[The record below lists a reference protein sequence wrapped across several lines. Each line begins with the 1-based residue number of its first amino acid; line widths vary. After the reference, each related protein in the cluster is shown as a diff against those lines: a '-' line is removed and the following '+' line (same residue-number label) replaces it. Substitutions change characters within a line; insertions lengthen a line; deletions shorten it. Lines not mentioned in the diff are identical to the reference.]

1 MPLMYHESVVPTLTT
16 LRGTTMF
23 PAAMPSSPS
32 SADVPAPM
40 STPDQA
46 AQLTRHGNEADKASA
61 ASPPRRLGNDRAL
74 DSATP
79 SRSLG
84 VKVKGWVSRPSFWA
98 LALSLLFGVPLVR
111 AVLRPPPPAPPLLG
125 DVPSFSLRDQTGRTF
140 GRADLAGKT
149 WVADFVFTRCPT
161 ACPLLTQKMAEVEKR
176 AHNLGPSFHLVS
188 FSVDPEHDTPEVL
201 ATYAA
206 QVHADPQKWTFLT
219 GPLGEIEDA
228 VVRGFK
234 IGVDRSKTK
243 DDFFDIV
250 HGEHLVV
257 VDGHARIRGYFDISP
272 EGLDRLMD
280 TVGAVANEP

>member
-1 MPLMYHESVVPTLTT
+1 
-16 LRGTTMF
+16 MF
-23 PAAMPSSPS
+23 RAAMRSPPF
-32 SADVPAPM
+32 SADMPAPI
-40 STPDQA
+40 STANEDA
-46 AQLTRHGNEADKASA
+46 LAKTALTPPLGPGRSDGSA
-61 ASPPRRLGNDRAL
+61 A
-74 DSATP
+74 
-79 SRSLG
+79 RSLSG
-84 VKVKGWVSRPSFWA
+84 AIKRGLSRPVFWV
-98 LALSLLFGVPLVR
+98 LALTLLFGAPFVKAL
-111 AVLRPPPPAPPLLG
+111 LRSPPPAPPLLG
-125 DVPSFSLRDQTGRTF
+125 DVPPFSLRDQTGRTF

-161 ACPLLTQKMAEVEKR
+161 ACPLLTQKMAEVERR

-201 ATYAA
+201 ASYAA

-219 GPLGEIEDA
+219 GPLGAIEDA

-234 IGVDRSKTK
+234 IGVDRTKTK

-257 VDGHARIRGYFDISP
+257 VDARARIRGYFDISP

>member
-1 MPLMYHESVVPTLTT
+1 
-16 LRGTTMF
+16 MF

-32 SADVPAPM
+32 SADLPAPI
-40 STPDQA
+40 STPNQA
-46 AQLTRHGNEADKASA
+46 AQETTRGNEAERRSDAPA
-61 ASPPRRLGNDRAL
+61 PHRLGHDR
-74 DSATP
+74 DTP
-79 SRSLG
+79 SLSLG
-84 VKVKGWVSRPSFWA
+84 AKVKGWLSRPSFWA

-125 DVPSFSLRDQTGRTF
+125 DVPSFSLRDQTGRAF

-161 ACPLLTQKMAEVEKR
+161 ACPLLTQKMAEVERR